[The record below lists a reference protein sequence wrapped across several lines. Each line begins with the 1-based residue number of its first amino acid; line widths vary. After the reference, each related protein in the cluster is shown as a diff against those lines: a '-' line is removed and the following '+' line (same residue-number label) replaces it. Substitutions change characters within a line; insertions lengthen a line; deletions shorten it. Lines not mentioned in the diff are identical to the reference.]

1 MTQHIK
7 ISEALACLRAARLM
21 LYGVCDLATEI
32 LASGRL
38 PDDEERTR
46 FRSEAA
52 FAGRLFTQ
60 AVNLVW
66 DAGGGAVI
74 YDQNP
79 LSRAFRDVS
88 TAARHLTQNW
98 DINASAHGRVVIGL
112 PIDNPS
118 L

>member
-1 MTQHIK
+1 
-7 ISEALACLRAARLM
+7 M
-21 LYGVCDLATEI
+21 LYGVCGSDNGDPEI
-32 LASGRL
+32 RAS
-38 PDDEERTR
+38 PTDEERTR

-52 FAGRLFTQ
+52 FSGRLLVQ

-66 DAGGGAVI
+66 DAGGGGVI
-74 YDQNP
+74 YDANP
-79 LSRAFRDVS
+79 LSRAFRDIS

-98 DINASAHGRVVIGL
+98 DINAGAHGRVVLGL